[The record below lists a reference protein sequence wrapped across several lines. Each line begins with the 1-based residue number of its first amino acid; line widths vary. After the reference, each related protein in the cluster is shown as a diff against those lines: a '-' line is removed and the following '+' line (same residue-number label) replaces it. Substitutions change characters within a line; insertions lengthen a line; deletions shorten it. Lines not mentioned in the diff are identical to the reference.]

1 MVDRCLARTTKTS
14 AKETLDV
21 ARFDG
26 KVAMVTGAASGIG
39 LETARQLASEGAWV
53 AIGDI
58 NEVDGKAA
66 AEALGPSGMFVQLD
80 VTSEPA
86 WVAALSEVA
95 TQFGGL
101 NVLVNAAGISPGDTI
116 EDASL
121 DHWHKVHAICLDG
134 VFLGCKHGV
143 PLIHR
148 SGGGAI
154 VNISSVA
161 GLIGVPGLAS
171 YSSAKAGVRNL
182 TKTVALHCTRN
193 GYQIRCNSIHPGPI
207 DTPILKQV
215 HGGQIEERHIRGRER
230 SIPMHRIGRPEEVAK
245 PILFLASD
253 DASFITGTE
262 LVVDGGFTA
271 R

>member
-1 MVDRCLARTTKTS
+1 MKQ
-14 AKETLDV
+14 V

-26 KVAMVTGAASGIG
+26 KVAFVTGTASGIG
-39 LETARQLASEGAWV
+39 KETARQFAAEGAWV
-53 AIGDI
+53 AVADI
-58 NEVDGKAA
+58 NEEAGKAS
-66 AEALGPSGMFVQLD
+66 AESLGPSGFFMHLD
-80 VTSEPA
+80 VTSEES
-86 WVAALSEVA
+86 WIAALAAAEA
-95 TQFGGL
+95 RFGGV

-121 DHWHKVHAICLDG
+121 EHWHHVHAICLDG
-134 VFLGCKHGV
+134 VFLGCKHGI
-143 PLIHR
+143 PLIDK

-161 GLIGVPGLAS
+161 GLLGVPHLSS

-182 TKTVALHCTRN
+182 TKSMAMHCTRH
-193 GYQIRCNSIHPGPI
+193 GYNIRCNSIHPGSVE
-207 DTPILKQV
+207 TPILEGPLQ
-215 HGGQIEERHIRGRER
+215 ERHVQARAKA
-230 SIPMHRIGRPEEVAK
+230 IPMRRIGQPVEIAK

-262 LVVDGGFTA
+262 LVVDGGYTA

>member
-1 MVDRCLARTTKTS
+1 M
-14 AKETLDV
+14 

-26 KVAMVTGAASGIG
+26 KVAFVTGAASGIG
-39 LETARQLASEGAWV
+39 KATARQFAKEGAKVLVADVNRADGEAVAAEIGDDAAFVELDVASEASWEQ
-53 AIGDI
+53 AF
-58 NEVDGKAA
+58 EAA
-66 AEALGPSGMFVQLD
+66 
-80 VTSEPA
+80 
-86 WVAALSEVA
+86 VAA
-95 TQFGGL
+95 FGGV

-116 EDASL
+116 ENASFE
-121 DHWHKVHAICLDG
+121 HWRKIHAVCLDG

-143 PLIHR
+143 PVIDR

-161 GLIGVPGLAS
+161 GMIGVPGLSS

-182 TKTVALHCTRN
+182 SKSVAMHCTKQ
-193 GYQIRCNSIHPGPI
+193 GYDIRCNSIHPGSVE
-207 DTPILKQV
+207 TPILAQV
-215 HGGQIEERHIRGRER
+215 HHGVVDERHVRGREKA
-230 SIPMHRIGRPEEVAK
+230 IPMRRIGQPEEIAK

-253 DASFITGTE
+253 DASFITGAE

>member
-1 MVDRCLARTTKTS
+1 MS
-14 AKETLDV
+14 QV

-26 KVAMVTGAASGIG
+26 KVALVTGAASGIG
-39 LETARQLASEGAWV
+39 KATARLLAAEGAWV
-53 AIGDI
+53 AVADI
-58 NEVDGKAA
+58 NQADGQAS
-66 AEALGPSGMFVQLD
+66 AEALGPSGFFVHLD
-80 VTSEPA
+80 VTKEASWQDA
-86 WVAALSEVA
+86 LAAVEA
-95 TQFGGL
+95 RFGGL

-121 DHWHKVHAICLDG
+121 EHWHHVHAICLDG
-134 VFLGCKHGV
+134 VFLGCKHGI
-143 PLIHR
+143 PLIDR

-161 GLIGVPGLAS
+161 GLLGVPNLAS

-182 TKTVALHCTRN
+182 TKSIAMHCTKK
-193 GYQIRCNSIHPGPI
+193 GYNIRCNSIHPGPI
-207 DTPILKQV
+207 DTPILKQT
-215 HGGQIEERHIRGRER
+215 HGGVIEERHMRAREKAV
-230 SIPMHRIGRPEEVAK
+230 PMHRIGQPEEVAK
-245 PILFLASD
+245 PILFLTSD